1 MSISHYNVRT
11 ELIGLPYLAKLTWNK
26 FLLKLRLRCLRRPQ
40 LGSPCGHTKDALPTS
55 CPSPKVCCIMFLTL
69 YILTPL
75 TGTASKS
82 RGRQAG
88 KPRELA
94 TSDEELGEQ
103 SAEETAPQGP
113 TSTSQRPQPRAAYRT
128 RSRSAEVDAMSASE
142 DGKSEAES
150 PAPGKDKKR
159 RSTVSPHLS
168 QPRSASRSKR
178 ASARSTASVS
188 SRSARSSP
196 EGEVTPKASRKRG
209 RVAGHV
215 EQEGGSVEGV
225 EGEEGVI
232 EGDENIPNAERT
244 ASSSPA
250 RSPSRASSRASSAGA
265 QDFRVR
271 RKRAR
276 H

>member
-1 MSISHYNVRT
+1 
-11 ELIGLPYLAKLTWNK
+11 
-26 FLLKLRLRCLRRPQ
+26 LLKLRLRCLRRPQ
-40 LGSPCGHTKDALPTS
+40 LGSLCGHTKDALPTS
-55 CPSPKVCCIMFLTL
+55 CPRLKVCRTMFLAFF
-69 YILTPL
+69 ILTPL
-75 TGTASKS
+75 SGTASKS
-82 RGRQAG
+82 RGRPTG

-94 TSDEELGEQ
+94 TSDEESGEQ
-103 SAEETAPQGP
+103 SAEEAAPQGP
-113 TSTSQRPQPRAAYRT
+113 TSQRPQPRAAYRT

-142 DGKSEAES
+142 DGKSEAGS

-159 RSTVSPHLS
+159 RSTASPHLS

-178 ASARSTASVS
+178 VSARSTASVS

-215 EQEGGSVEGV
+215 EQEGRNVEGV
-225 EGEEGVI
+225 EGEGVI
-232 EGDENIPNAERT
+232 ESDDNIPNAERT